1 MISLNFIRAHVIIT
15 GEVQGIGFRYYIKE
29 KAKMLGINGWVRN
42 LIDGKVEAVFE
53 GLEDKVKELI
63 EWCKKGPSLAK
74 VNHVKVEF
82 RNYKGEFTSF
92 DGI

>member
-1 MISLNFIRAHVIIT
+1 MLLNFIRAHVIIS
-15 GEVQGIGFRYYIKE
+15 GEVQGIGFRYFIKE
-29 KAKMLGINGWVRN
+29 KARMLEVTGWVRN
-42 LIDGKVEAVFE
+42 LADEKVEAVFE

-82 RNYKGEFTSF
+82 RQYKGEFTSF